1 MNRKIHASTHLI
13 GFIKELKMTKTA
25 KTSRIKPSHN
35 DPKKDPTESQNAGD
49 NPDTANI
56 ILASLDRTGKI
67 TSINRYGCELL
78 GETEKGLVGR
88 DWFATFLSPD
98 VAKIKRPQVA
108 ALFSG
113 GIPSHEIESLE
124 HPVTTKSG
132 IERMIAWSFVP
143 ALDEKG
149 TVTGTIAAGLDITE
163 RRKALDLLRENENYL
178 RTIIDFVQTALILL
192 DAETHEIVDVNPAAV
207 KLIGIDRNKIVGSVC
222 HKFICPAEK
231 GKCPITDL
239 HQTVDHSER
248 VLLTPDGNRTPVIK
262 SVIPVSIKGR
272 RYLLESLIDI
282 TDLKKAEDVQR
293 ENEKYLRTIFDFV
306 QTGLI
311 MIDPETHEIVD
322 ANPAAVKLI
331 GSDRNKII
339 GSVCHKFICPADRGK
354 CPITDLKQT
363 VDHSERV
370 LLTADGKRM
379 PIIKSVTSISSHGRN
394 YLLESFFDITELKKA
409 EEELQKKSAELTRSN
424 LELRH
429 FAYIAS
435 HDLQE
440 PLRAISGF
448 TELLA
453 KRYRGKIDERADKY
467 IGFIT
472 DGTSRMQ
479 QMIQDLLTYS
489 RVETQG
495 HEFERTDSNAVLDQA
510 LSNLQVLIE
519 ENKAVVTNDPLPEIT
534 ADRDQI
540 TSLFQNL
547 IANAVKFHKPGV
559 IPKIHVSARQDE
571 NNWTFSV
578 ADNGIG
584 IDQKYEDRL
593 FKIFSRLHTKSEYP
607 GTGIGLAMC
616 KRIVDRHGGTIW
628 LKSAPDAGTT
638 FYFTIPVKPVEG
650 QP

>member
-1 MNRKIHASTHLI
+1 
-13 GFIKELKMTKTA
+13 
-25 KTSRIKPSHN
+25 
-35 DPKKDPTESQNAGD
+35 
-49 NPDTANI
+49 
-56 ILASLDRTGKI
+56 
-67 TSINRYGCELL
+67 
-78 GETEKGLVGR
+78 
-88 DWFATFLSPD
+88 
-98 VAKIKRPQVA
+98 
-108 ALFSG
+108 
-113 GIPSHEIESLE
+113 
-124 HPVTTKSG
+124 
-132 IERMIAWSFVP
+132 
-143 ALDEKG
+143 
-149 TVTGTIAAGLDITE
+149 
-163 RRKALDLLRENENYL
+163 
-178 RTIIDFVQTALILL
+178 
-192 DAETHEIVDVNPAAV
+192 VDVNPAAV
-207 KLIGIDRNKIVGSVC
+207 NLIGIDRNKIIGSVC

-248 VLLTPDGNRTPVIK
+248 VLLTPDGLRTPVIK
-262 SVIPVSIKGR
+262 SVIPVSIKGHS
-272 RYLLESLIDI
+272 YLLESLIDI
-282 TDLKKAEDVQR
+282 TDLKKAEEAQR
-293 ENEKYLRTIFDFV
+293 ENETYLRTIFDFV
-306 QTGLI
+306 QTGLV

-331 GSDRNKII
+331 GSDRDKII

-379 PIIKSVTSISSHGRN
+379 PIIKSVTSISGHGHN

-453 KRYRGKIDERADKY
+453 KRYRGKLDERADKY

-479 QMIQDLLTYS
+479 LMIQDLLTYS

-495 HEFERTDSNAVLDQA
+495 HEFERTDSNASLDQA
-510 LSNLQVLIE
+510 LANLQVLIE
-519 ENKAVVTNDPLPEIT
+519 ENNAVITSDPLPEIT

-638 FYFTIPVKPVEG
+638 FYFTIPVKTVER

>member
-1 MNRKIHASTHLI
+1 
-13 GFIKELKMTKTA
+13 MTKPA
-25 KTSRIKPSHN
+25 KKGTIKPSQP
-35 DPKKDPTESQNAGD
+35 DTKKSTASSRGAGD
-49 NPDTANI
+49 RPDTAAI
-56 ILASLDRTGKI
+56 ILASLDRAGNI
-67 TSINRYGCELL
+67 TSINRYGARLL
-78 GETEKGLVGR
+78 EEPETGLVGR

-98 VAKIKRPQVA
+98 EAKVKRPQFS

-113 GIPSHEIESLE
+113 KAPSDGIAALE
-124 HPVTTKSG
+124 HPVVLKNGTA
-132 IERMIAWSFVP
+132 RVIAWSFFQVKD
-143 ALDEKG
+143 ANG
-149 TVTGTIAAGLDITE
+149 TVTGAVAAGLDITDS
-163 RRKALDLLRENENYL
+163 KKTLDLLRENENYL
-178 RTIIDFVQTALILL
+178 KTIIDFVQTALLLL
-192 DAETHEIVDVNPAAV
+192 DAETHQIVDANPAAV
-207 KLIGIDRNKIVGSVC
+207 SLIGVDRDKIIGNVC

-239 HQTVDHSER
+239 HQTVDHAER
-248 VLLTPDGNRTPVIK
+248 VLMVPGGKQTPIIK
-262 SVIPVSIKGR
+262 SVIPVSIKGHN
-272 RYLLESLIDI
+272 YLLESMFDI
-282 TDLKKAEDVQR
+282 TDLKKAETTLR
-293 ENEKYLRTIFDFV
+293 ENENYLRAIFDFV

-311 MIDPETHEIVD
+311 MIDPETHQIVD
-322 ANPAAVKLI
+322 VNPAAVNMI
-331 GSDRNKII
+331 GTDRNKII
-339 GSVCHKFICPADRGK
+339 GSICHKFICPADQGK
-354 CPITDLKQT
+354 CPITDLHQT

-370 LLTADGKRM
+370 LLTTGGKRL
-379 PIIKSVTSISSHGRN
+379 PIIKSVTSIKSHGRT

-453 KRYRGKIDERADKY
+453 KRYHGKLDERADKY
-467 IGFIT
+467 IGFIME
-472 DGTSRMQ
+472 GTSRMQ

-489 RVETQG
+489 RVESQG
-495 HEFERTDSNAVLDQA
+495 HEFERTDSNASLDQA
-510 LSNLQVLIE
+510 LANLQVLIE
-519 ENKAVVTNDPLPEIT
+519 ENNAIITNDPLPGIT

-559 IPKIHVSARQDE
+559 IPKIHVSARQNE
-571 NNWTFSV
+571 NNWEFFV

-584 IDQKYEDRL
+584 IDPKYEDRL
-593 FKIFSRLHTKSEYP
+593 FRIFSRLHTKSEYP

-616 KRIVDRHGGTIW
+616 KRIVDRHGGAIW

-638 FYFTIPVKPVEG
+638 FYFTIPVKTGELKP
-650 QP
+650 

>member
-1 MNRKIHASTHLI
+1 
-13 GFIKELKMTKTA
+13 MTKTA

-35 DPKKDPTESQNAGD
+35 DPKKDLAESQNAGD

-98 VAKIKRPQVA
+98 VAKIKRPHVA

-113 GIPSHEIESLE
+113 GIPSHEIESME

-132 IERMIAWSFVP
+132 TERMIAWSFVP
-143 ALDEKG
+143 VLDEQG

-248 VLLTPDGNRTPVIK
+248 VLLTPDGLRTPVIK
-262 SVIPVSIKGR
+262 SVIPVSIKGHS
-272 RYLLESLIDI
+272 YLLESLIDI
-282 TDLKKAEDVQR
+282 TDLKKAEEAQR
-293 ENEKYLRTIFDFV
+293 ENETYLRTIFDFV
-306 QTGLI
+306 QTGLV

-409 EEELQKKSAELTRSN
+409 EEELQKKSVELTRSN

-453 KRYRGKIDERADKY
+453 KRYRGKLDERADKY

-495 HEFERTDSNAVLDQA
+495 HEFERTDSSASLDQA

-559 IPKIHVSARQDE
+559 IPKIHVSARQEGD
-571 NNWTFSV
+571 NWTFSV